1 MKRFCSLSLSLWFPF
16 CDLSPGLRTMMH
28 RSPPPNLVPRDWG
41 HSSSIYAPMREITNV
56 TSVHRSSV
64 TVPCYCCDTVLV
76 AEYCWFCSC
85 VANKYYYIF
94 SSGSQTPC
102 ITKEVLVFRLHI
114 AVWIRCVGDLLLELR
129 RSVVI
134 SLESTRIFS
143 MKRFCSLSLS
153 LWFPFCDLS
162 PGLRTMMHRSPPPN
176 LVPRDWG
183 HSSSI
188 YAPMREITNV
198 TSVHRSSVTV
208 PCYCCDTV
216 LVAKY
221 CWFCSCVASVVDVLR
236 VVSFLFENPRE
247 DRKRTEGGAASGV
260 RLCTCSFF
268 TADFRAK
275 DSLLAYSLE
284 G

>member
-1 MKRFCSLSLSLWFPF
+1 MTAVFF
-16 CDLSPGLRTMMH
+16 
-28 RSPPPNLVPRDWG
+28 
-41 HSSSIYAPMREITNV
+41 
-56 TSVHRSSV
+56 
-64 TVPCYCCDTVLV
+64 
-76 AEYCWFCSC
+76 
-85 VANKYYYIF
+85 NKYYYIF
-94 SSGSQTPC
+94 TSGSQTPC

-143 MKRFCSLSLS
+143 MKRFCSLSLAIVS
-153 LWFPFCDLS
+153 FLWLISRLENYDAQV
-162 PGLRTMMHRSPPPN
+162 PPPN

-183 HSSSI
+183 HSSSM

-216 LVAKY
+216 LVAEY

-236 VVSFLFENPRE
+236 VVSFLLENPRE
-247 DRKRTEGGAASGV
+247 DCKRTEGGAASGV

-275 DSLLAYSLE
+275 DSLLACSLE